1 MSIQER
7 PSGSRRE
14 YSDVVQVFEPSS
26 LTLPNLSE
34 YVPEVL
40 ARRTFISELANAEI
54 KGSQSSTWLGELWA
68 LVDPIFQA
76 AIYYFLF
83 VLIRGGT
90 GGGNSTAYIT
100 VIISSVFLF
109 NFTRIA
115 IADGGRAILRHRGLV
130 LNSVFPRA
138 LLPVSEVY
146 KGLLETWPALIIYA
160 LIHLALRAPITPALL
175 FLPFLMV
182 LQSVMNLGF
191 AFFFS
196 TLTVFFKDMSNLLN
210 YILRVLTFSTPVVWP
225 VATLAPSVTQWLI
238 WNPLFP
244 LFSAYQGIITG
255 TTPSAGQILASI
267 VWAAVLVTVGAWVFL
282 RYERTFALHV

>member
-1 MSIQER
+1 MSLQER

-26 LTLPNLSE
+26 FTLPKLSE

-40 ARRTFISELANAEI
+40 ARRLFISELANSEI

-68 LVDPIFQA
+68 LVDPVFQA
-76 AIYYFLF
+76 IIYYFLF

-90 GGGNSTAYIT
+90 GGGNSTTYIT

-160 LIHLALRAPITPALL
+160 LIHLALGAPITAALL
-175 FLPFLMV
+175 ALPLLIV
-182 LQSVMNLGF
+182 IQSVMNLGF
-191 AFFFS
+191 ALFFS

-210 YILRVLTFSTPVVWP
+210 YILRILTFSTPVVWP
-225 VATLAPSVTQWLI
+225 VATLPANVKQFLI

-255 TTPSAGQILASI
+255 TAPSAGQILASA
-267 VWAAVLVTVGAWVFL
+267 VWAAVLVTVGTWVFL